1 MRKKITLVL
10 TAMFVAMF
18 LTACSTS
25 ITAEEYNELAN
36 IASEIKNAEG
46 EYQLPQGYKVEY
58 ADPTKT
64 NEITVIKVEP
74 STGKGNNIKATFDIT
89 KKEPELISI
98 EQEFANYT
106 TGVCAITAMLS
117 VVLTAIFVGSMTSE
131 NK

>member
-10 TAMFVAMF
+10 ATMFVAMF

-25 ITAEEYNELAN
+25 ITAEEYNELKN

-46 EYQLPQGYKVEY
+46 EYQLPEGYKVEY
-58 ADPTKT
+58 ANPTKT

-74 STGKGNNIKATFDIT
+74 STGKGDNIKATFDIT
-89 KKEPELISI
+89 KSEPELISI
-98 EQEFANYT
+98 EQEFTDYAVA
-106 TGVCAITAMLS
+106 VCAITAMLS
-117 VVLTAIFVGSMTSE
+117 IALTAIFVGSMTSK